1 MKASYFSRNELI
13 LRTVSTSGQYGVING
28 QTTYMCENQQHL
40 SPNLSANPLF
50 DLFQVKSIVI
60 QHLGP

>member
-13 LRTVSTSGQYGVING
+13 SRTVSISGQEGVING

-40 SPNLSANPLF
+40 STNLLANPLF
-50 DLFQVKSIVI
+50 DLSQVKSIVI
-60 QHLGP
+60 LRLGP